1 MGGSCLPASDPVAR
15 LLTRLRFRAR
25 IGAVIFGAVMI
36 HLTIGTYHTFGEG
49 KSGKVGFHK
58 RILLETVVIK
68 NILY

>member
-49 KSGKVGFHK
+49 KWACRPSAKGFHSK
-58 RILLETVVIK
+58 QSL
-68 NILY
+68 